1 MLGELGRK
9 RSKFPVEEDTVR
21 NFYLL
26 FSPTPSIICMYARVY
41 IYIYMCVRANVQDGM
56 AVVGNKVNR
65 VAFREMDLLYRRLSP
80 FIQINDLSFNYES
93 SWGN

>member
-1 MLGELGRK
+1 MLGRK
-9 RSKFPVEEDTVR
+9 RSKFPAEEDTVSE
-21 NFYLL
+21 FYPYSFHLHL
-26 FSPTPSIICMYARVY
+26 AVYACTRIHAHVHR
-41 IYIYMCVRANVQDGM
+41 MMGM

-80 FIQINDLSFNYES
+80 FTQINDLSFNYES